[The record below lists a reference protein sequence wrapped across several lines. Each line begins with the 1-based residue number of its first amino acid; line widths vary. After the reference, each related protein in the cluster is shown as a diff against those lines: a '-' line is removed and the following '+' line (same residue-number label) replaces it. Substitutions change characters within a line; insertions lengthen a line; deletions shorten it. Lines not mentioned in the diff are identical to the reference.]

1 MLSKIPSW
9 LKNRY
14 LLTTI
19 AFVLWILFFDR
30 NDIFTQRERA
40 RDLKSLEKSK
50 IYYTGQI
57 QEAQKEL
64 DQMSHNAAALERFAR
79 EKYRM
84 KKDNE
89 DEYEIDEPK

>member
-14 LLTTI
+14 VLTTI

-50 IYYTGQI
+50 VYYTGQI
-57 QEAQKEL
+57 LEAQKEL

-84 KKDNE
+84 KKENE
-89 DEYEIDEPK
+89 DEYEVDEAK

>member
-14 LLTTI
+14 LLTTV

-30 NDIFTQRERA
+30 NDIFTQMERA

-50 IYYTGQI
+50 LYYNGQI
-57 QEAQKEL
+57 QEAQNEL

-89 DEYEIDEPK
+89 DEYEIDEAK

>member
-14 LLTTI
+14 LLTTV

-30 NDIFTQRERA
+30 NDIFTQMERG

-50 IYYTGQI
+50 LYYNGQI

-89 DEYEIDEPK
+89 DEYEIDEAK